1 MSASFY
7 TPEEAAEVLAVST
20 KTLYR
25 WTSQD
30 PTLPH
35 FKRGNVL
42 RYPRE
47 EFLAWIKRQMP
58 RASRRGPQAPAQAT
72 STAA

>member
-1 MSASFY
+1 MSPFL
-7 TPEEAAEVLAVST
+7 TPEQAADLLAVST

-25 WTSQD
+25 WTSAD

-42 RYPRE
+42 RYPRA
-47 EFLAWIKRQMP
+47 EFEAWIRRQMP
-58 RASRRGPQAPAQAT
+58 RASRSRPQEVAQEPSPAA
-72 STAA
+72 